1 MYPQRARRLVGQGRA
16 AAMVADEVRSL
27 SNGLGSANGLICWDP
42 VLNTCRDV
50 SPALAA
56 LGLSQPLP
64 CPCPFPSALPL
75 SLPPPPAATPAPACV
90 PPVAD
95 PTPLYQP
102 RWGRCQEGYGECP
115 YLTAEIA
122 RVWIRGLQGH
132 PDAKY
137 VKVGTI
143 SKHFAAHTGPESP
156 NNREKV
162 GRMAFDSQ
170 VTQRALHEHFL
181 PAFRAAA
188 ETGTLGFMC
197 SCNAHRCFLAV
208 ASSLNC
214 LGFCAF
220 VAR

>member
-95 PTPLYQP
+95 PTPLSRDGAVVKKGTANAPISRRRSHVSGSAASRATRTPSTSRSERSPSTLLPIPAPSRQTTGR
-102 RWGRCQEGYGECP
+102 RWGGWP
-115 YLTAEIA
+115 LTARSRSARCTSISCLPSAPRLRRARSASCA
-122 RVWIRGLQGH
+122 RVTH
-132 PDAKY
+132 
-137 VKVGTI
+137 T
-143 SKHFAAHTGPESP
+143 AA
-156 NNREKV
+156 
-162 GRMAFDSQ
+162 
-170 VTQRALHEHFL
+170 FL
-181 PAFRAAA
+181 P
-188 ETGTLGFMC
+188 
-197 SCNAHRCFLAV
+197 
-208 ASSLNC
+208 
-214 LGFCAF
+214 
-220 VAR
+220 